1 MSARLLDFFNVGM
14 NSNGVVY
21 YSVNNNT
28 VNAFSCEM
36 PLNKTEDPDCM
47 DTVMGILFGAQYSMV
62 TRRVNKTTVT
72 RKSAL

>member
-21 YSVNNNT
+21 YSVNNNII
-28 VNAFSCEM
+28 NAFSCEM

-47 DTVMGILFGAQYSMV
+47 DTVMGILFGAHYSLTARGV
-62 TRRVNKTTVT
+62 DKTVMAK
-72 RKSAL
+72 RGAL

>member
-14 NSNGVVY
+14 NSKGVVY
-21 YSVNNNT
+21 YSITNNT
-28 VNAFSCEM
+28 VNAFSCEI
-36 PLNKTEDPDCM
+36 PLNKAEDPECM
-47 DTVMGILFGAQYSMV
+47 GTVMGILFGAQYSMV